1 MTLLVFLFALA
12 ASVYLD
18 QRLRRL
24 ESSVYS
30 EVNGHRVEIR
40 DMYSR
45 LNDLEDLPPSPTT
58 TDHRELELRVVE
70 LETWKNGR
78 KRRPRTILPPANGES
93 SKPISIPPSSKPA
106 RVVLP

>member
-1 MTLLVFLFALA
+1 MMTLLVFLFALA

-24 ESSVYS
+24 ESSATSRGDHVALR
-30 EVNGHRVEIR
+30 ERVQ
-40 DMYSR
+40 
-45 LNDLEDLPPSPTT
+45 DLEAIPPGPTI
-58 TDHRELELRVVE
+58 TDHRAVELRVVE

-93 SKPISIPPSSKPA
+93 SKPVSVPPSSKPA